1 MTGRL
6 PCRFCEQTDFFC
18 KTPKRRG
25 VAAVEFA
32 FCLPLILL
40 LLMGLWEVGRI
51 VQISN
56 VIRNGGRE
64 AARDASLAQDNLQA
78 VATKLAS
85 FLQGALSTAFGQGH
99 SIALKAP
106 VISLPAG
113 AAGYTCWDN
122 TANQEL
128 FTLAFTDISNP
139 NITDPTGMQ
148 KLDHYQVGI
157 SVPYA
162 TIGWTG
168 LVQITNVSRIS
179 ITLDWAS
186 MVDSP
191 FQITPALPAQ

>member
-1 MTGRL
+1 MTGHFYKR
-6 PCRFCEQTDFFC
+6 CGKGTIRFRANPTRQ
-18 KTPKRRG
+18 G

-64 AARDASLAQDNLQA
+64 AARDASLAQDNLQT

-85 FLQGALSTAFGQGH
+85 FLQGALPTSFGQGH
-99 SIALKAP
+99 SITLKSP
-106 VISLPAG
+106 VITLPAN
-113 AAGYTCWDN
+113 ATGYTCWDN

-128 FTLAFTDISNP
+128 FTLAFTDLTNP
-139 NITDPTGMQ
+139 SITDPTGMQ
-148 KLDHYQVGI
+148 KLDHYQVGV

-162 TIGWTG
+162 SIGWSG
-168 LVQITNVSRIS
+168 LVQLTNVSRIY

>member
-1 MTGRL
+1 MIGRL
-6 PCRFCEQTDFFC
+6 QYRCGKRTSFLCE
-18 KTPKRRG
+18 TPKRRG

-51 VQISN
+51 VQVSN

-78 VATKLAS
+78 VATKLAA
-85 FLQGALSTAFGQGH
+85 FLQGALPTAFGQGH
-99 SIALKAP
+99 STTLKPP
-106 VISLPAG
+106 VITLPANTT
-113 AAGYTCWDN
+113 GYTCWDN

-128 FTLAFTDISNP
+128 FTVTFTDVTNPSIS
-139 NITDPTGMQ
+139 DPTGMQ

-162 TIGWTG
+162 TIGWSG
-168 LVQITNVSRIS
+168 LVQITSVSRIS
-179 ITLDWAS
+179 ITLDWTS

-191 FQITPALPAQ
+191 FQITPALPGQ